1 MLACSINDRK
11 EQFILTISNI
21 ILDIGIV
28 LMSIMIEK
36 IKILNTTENTDNT
49 RSWYRRSRLLIFF
62 VLILPTT
69 SIFEQYL
76 SILSLLLLK
85 QNLK

>member
-69 SIFEQYL
+69 SIFVL
-76 SILSLLLLK
+76 F
-85 QNLK
+85 